1 MGIKSSAGCRII
13 VGVQDKGM
21 SAPPASSPRYRTF
34 THQGRKMIQLI
45 PEDGDEYGDEFLPQ
59 PLDEDEVNNPGKDED
74 DDLSYFGRREK

>member
-1 MGIKSSAGCRII
+1 
-13 VGVQDKGM
+13 
-21 SAPPASSPRYRTF
+21 
-34 THQGRKMIQLI
+34 MIQLI